1 MDGMPESVT
10 YVHVHVSI
18 CNITV
23 YSVRMYMYI
32 MHVHVPVAG
41 YDYSSVLFRFTG
53 NWCSMV
59 NMMPLNAV
67 TSKIFW
73 KMLQGPEVL
82 PKYFTFG
89 FLYHDNKSNMFS
101 KMLKKKNSEQVS
113 RELVESS
120 VRTPC

>member
-1 MDGMPESVT
+1 
-10 YVHVHVSI
+10 
-18 CNITV
+18 
-23 YSVRMYMYI
+23 
-32 MHVHVPVAG
+32 
-41 YDYSSVLFRFTG
+41 
-53 NWCSMV
+53 MV

-120 VRTPC
+120 VRTPS